1 MATLG
6 LTGERLAA
14 IGRKVSMVARSLNK
28 DECERLVRIQAAAP
42 PPPPPD
48 VGSDRVTA
56 RQAGKYIASRRVAEV
71 SRLLAGDVAPAGHKF
86 CMVCST
92 FNIYLLR
99 RLKLSSFSDQVNA
112 KKHEEK

>member
-14 IGRKVSMVARSLNK
+14 IGRKVSMVARSLSK
-28 DECERLVRIQAAAP
+28 DESERLVRIQAAA
-42 PPPPPD
+42 PPPD

-71 SRLLAGDVAPAGHKF
+71 SRLLAGDVAPAGNKF
-86 CMVCST
+86 CMVCCT

-112 KKHEEK
+112 KKNEEK